1 MSSFSAS
8 IVHELPPDQ
17 VELIRSFLRN
27 YNHQANPVWW
37 ERMEDP
43 ENDWKPLQ
51 VVIHGGEH
59 EVVGG
64 LLATTSMSWLR
75 IQIMAVREG
84 HRRRGFGS
92 LMLDKAEEE
101 ARRRGCKYAFLD
113 TMEYQA
119 PEFYR
124 RKGYVEVG
132 SIPDWDSHYHTKFY
146 FTKQL

>member
-75 IQIMAVREG
+75 IQIMR
-84 HRRRGFGS
+84 S
-92 LMLDKAEEE
+92 
-101 ARRRGCKYAFLD
+101 C
-113 TMEYQA
+113 
-119 PEFYR
+119 
-124 RKGYVEVG
+124 G
-132 SIPDWDSHYHTKFY
+132 SICLHRFSRFLNETRTSPLSSLVSICSRMIRFQSLY
-146 FTKQL
+146 LIA